1 MTLMEWSA
9 RVMKILQLV
18 SVMLFALVT
27 AVFWGRW
34 FSLSR
39 SMDAISA
46 ATFLE
51 IGKIMISNLGRPMS
65 ILLPASILSA
75 VPIMYVLYRRR
86 ESSAFILATL
96 AVSLMLAALTIT
108 LLVNVPLDGRFVEW
122 TITTLPPD
130 WRASRDRWEF
140 YHGFRT
146 VLSVAGLSSSV
157 LMSRDPSGTVH
168 FVERAA

>member
-1 MTLMEWSA
+1 
-9 RVMKILQLV
+9 MKIMQLV

-27 AVFWGRW
+27 GVFWGTW

-51 IGKIMISNLGRPMS
+51 VGKIMIANLGRSMS
-65 ILLPASILSA
+65 VLLPASILSA

-96 AVSLMLAALTIT
+96 AVTLMLAAMTIT
-108 LLVNVPLDGRFVEW
+108 LVVNVPLDYRFVEW
-122 TITTLPPD
+122 TLSTLPPD
-130 WRASRDRWEF
+130 WRATRSRWEF
-140 YHGFRT
+140 YHGVRT
-146 VLSVAGLSSSV
+146 LLSVAALASLVGSV
-157 LMSRDPSGTVH
+157 LVSRESPRTAHV
-168 FVERAA
+168 VRRAA